1 MAEDVNLFHV
11 EHHEGP
17 LVITIREWRMPL
29 PFSFPSGS
37 FIKKYNNEVGCLES
51 DKYEEMENKN
61 KWWSESMLLLIP
73 DLVQLDCDR
82 ESDFPR
88 EVDWKRIGGDVLAQ
102 NFLSE
107 ITTRSS

>member
-37 FIKKYNNEVGCLES
+37 FIKKYNNEDVLKVINMKRWRIKINGGVKACYFS
-51 DKYEEMENKN
+51 FQ
-61 KWWSESMLLLIP
+61 
-73 DLVQLDCDR
+73 VQLDCDR